1 MEAKRPLDKR
11 LVAVI
16 VGLVLIIIA
25 MACFLLFRPEP
36 TTIDDGDTPRVGYAS
51 EAHVMLDQDSLQAAM
66 DEAMAKAKDGYVA
79 LLYENDAFSKN
90 GTDFDCYIV
99 NSTANRYDMFL
110 TIFADDGLTDQV
122 YLSGLVRPGSGFE
135 QITLDRALEPGD
147 HTVNVVVTQV
157 DTDENGAQV
166 IKNQVAH
173 TMDFHVTE

>member
-11 LVAVI
+11 LIAVI

-25 MACFLLFRPEP
+25 MACFLLFRSEP

-51 EAHVMLDQDSLQAAM
+51 EAHVMLDQNSLQAAM
-66 DEAMAKAKDGYVA
+66 DEALAKAQDGYVA

-99 NSTANRYDMFL
+99 NSTANKYDMFL
-110 TIFADDGLTDQV
+110 TIFADAELTDQV

-135 QITLDRALEPGD
+135 QISLSRALEPGD

>member
-11 LVAVI
+11 LIAVI
-16 VGLVLIIIA
+16 VGLVLIIMA
-25 MACFLLFRPEP
+25 MGFFLLFRQEP
-36 TTIDDGDTPRVGYAS
+36 TSIADGDTPRVGYATD
-51 EAHVMLDQDSLQAAM
+51 AKVMLDQDSLQAAM
-66 DEAMAKAKDGYVA
+66 DEAMAKAQDGYVA

-99 NSTANRYDMFL
+99 NSAANKYDMFL
-110 TIFADDGLTDQV
+110 TIYADDGLTDQV
-122 YLSGLVRPGSGFE
+122 FLSGLVRPGSGFE
-135 QITLDRALEPGD
+135 QITLDRALEPGN

-157 DTDENGAQV
+157 DTDENGVQV